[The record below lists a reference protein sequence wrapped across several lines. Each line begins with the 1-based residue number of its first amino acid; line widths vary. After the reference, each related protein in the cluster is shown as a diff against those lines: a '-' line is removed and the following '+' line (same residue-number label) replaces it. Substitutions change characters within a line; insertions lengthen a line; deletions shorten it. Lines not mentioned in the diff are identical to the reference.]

1 MDVRVFLHWWGR
13 VMGASYTKWPVFFC
27 ALFFSFT
34 HAAHADNSL
43 GLKASKVLG
52 KASAETKISTA
63 DSVKNESLLGKVGLF
78 RGVGVDVD
86 QVAIPTESRFSIN
99 LDESSESAGSM
110 INTVYGGLQISLQ
123 ENLSL
128 VYAPGKLS
136 NHTLNG
142 ESQGVYLLS
151 NRGGPANWFMGIE
164 SSAYSNAA
172 DSRRTSNS
180 AQFGVIM
187 NLD

>member
-1 MDVRVFLHWWGR
+1 
-13 VMGASYTKWPVFFC
+13 MGASYTKWLVFLTAVFFSLTQ
-27 ALFFSFT
+27 AV
-34 HAAHADNSL
+34 HADNSL
-43 GLKASKVLG
+43 GLKTSNVLG
-52 KASAETKISTA
+52 KARAEPKVSKA
-63 DSVKNESLLGKVGLF
+63 DAVKNESLLGKVGLF
-78 RGVGVDVD
+78 RGVGVNFD
-86 QVAIPTESRFSIN
+86 QMPMPAESRFSIN
-99 LDESSESAGSM
+99 LDESGESAKSM

-142 ESQGVYLLS
+142 ESQGLYLLS
-151 NRGGPANWFMGIE
+151 SRGGLANWYMGIE

-172 DSRRTSNS
+172 DSRRTTNS

-187 NLD
+187 TLD

>member
-1 MDVRVFLHWWGR
+1 
-13 VMGASYTKWPVFFC
+13 MGASYTKWLVLFTAVFFS
-27 ALFFSFT
+27 LP
-34 HAAHADNSL
+34 HAAQADGSL
-43 GLKASKVLG
+43 GLKASNMLG
-52 KASAETKISTA
+52 KTA
-63 DSVKNESLLGKVGLF
+63 AVVKVPAMKVMKNESLLGKVGLF
-78 RGVGVDVD
+78 RGVSVDEVPI
-86 QVAIPTESRFSIN
+86 QSESRFSIN
-99 LDESSESAGSM
+99 LEQSTESAKSM

-151 NRGGPANWFMGIE
+151 NRGGLANWFMGIE
-164 SSAYSNAA
+164 SNAYSNAA

>member
-1 MDVRVFLHWWGR
+1 
-13 VMGASYTKWPVFFC
+13 MGASYTKWLVFFS
-27 ALFFSFT
+27 AAFFLPIQT
-34 HAAHADNSL
+34 VLADDSL

-52 KASAETKISTA
+52 KTRAASKVSAVRTTKE
-63 DSVKNESLLGKVGLF
+63 ESLLGKVGLF
-78 RGVGVDVD
+78 RGVAVDVA
-86 QVAIPTESRFSIN
+86 QVPIPSESRFSIN
-99 LDESSESAGSM
+99 LDESSDGAMSM

-151 NRGGPANWFMGIE
+151 NRGGPANWYMGIE
-164 SSAYSNAA
+164 SSAYSSTA
-172 DSRRTSNS
+172 DSRRTTNS

-187 NLD
+187 TLD

>member
-1 MDVRVFLHWWGR
+1 
-13 VMGASYTKWPVFFC
+13 MGASYTKWLVFFSSV
-27 ALFFSFT
+27 FFSFT
-34 HAAHADNSL
+34 HAAHADNTL

-52 KASAETKISTA
+52 KARAEATIAKSG
-63 DSVKNESLLGKVGLF
+63 SVKNESLLGKVGLF
-78 RGVGVDVD
+78 RGVSVDVD
-86 QVAIPTESRFSIN
+86 QVAIPAESRFSIN
-99 LDESSESAGSM
+99 LDESSESAKSM

>member
-1 MDVRVFLHWWGR
+1 
-13 VMGASYTKWPVFFC
+13 MGASYTKWLVFFTV
-27 ALFFSFT
+27 AFYSLT
-34 HAAHADNSL
+34 QAVHADNSL
-43 GLKASKVLG
+43 GLKTSKVLG
-52 KASAETKISTA
+52 KARVEAKAFKA
-63 DSVKNESLLGKVGLF
+63 DAVKNVSLLGKVGLF
-78 RGVGVDVD
+78 RGVSVGAG
-86 QVAIPTESRFSIN
+86 QAATLAESRFSIN
-99 LDESSESAGSM
+99 LDESSESTKSM

-187 NLD
+187 DLD

>member
-1 MDVRVFLHWWGR
+1 MN
-13 VMGASYTKWPVFFC
+13 ASYAKWLVFFTA
-27 ALFFSFT
+27 ALLSLT
-34 HAAHADNSL
+34 QAVHADNSL
-43 GLKASKVLG
+43 GLKTSKVLG
-52 KASAETKISTA
+52 KARAEATIAKSG
-63 DSVKNESLLGKVGLF
+63 SVKSESLLGKVGLF
-78 RGVGVDVD
+78 RGVSVDVD
-86 QVAIPTESRFSIN
+86 QVIVPAESRFSIN
-99 LDESSESAGSM
+99 LDESGDGVKSM

-123 ENLSL
+123 DNLSL

-151 NRGGPANWFMGIE
+151 NRGGPANWYMGIE
-164 SSAYSNAA
+164 SNAYSNAA

>member
-1 MDVRVFLHWWGR
+1 MRV
-13 VMGASYTKWPVFFC
+13 SYTKWLVFF
-27 ALFFSFT
+27 
-34 HAAHADNSL
+34 AAAFYSLTQVVHADNSL
-43 GLKASKVLG
+43 SLKTSKVLG
-52 KASAETKISTA
+52 KVRVEAKAPKAYSI
-63 DSVKNESLLGKVGLF
+63 KNESLLGKVGLF
-78 RGVGVDVD
+78 RGVNVDVAE
-86 QVAIPTESRFSIN
+86 VSIPSESRFSIN
-99 LDESSESAGSM
+99 LDESDERATSM

-136 NHTLNG
+136 SHTLNG

-151 NRGGPANWFMGIE
+151 NRGGPANWYMGIE
-164 SSAYSNAA
+164 SNVYSIAA